1 VRRELGVVEMHAG
14 REKEEGVTVRI
25 QEGFYLHYG

>member
-1 VRRELGVVEMHAG
+1 VRRELGVVEMHG